1 MVLALIANMALS
13 TIVFV
18 VIVAMIVRA
27 IRTQP
32 GRVVTAPSPEVVRA
46 ARCARDVRARQA
58 RGIVSPARQLPGA

>member
-1 MVLALIANMALS
+1 MVLALIANIALS

-32 GRVVTAPSPEVVRA
+32 ARIVGVRAPETAPA
-46 ARCARDVRARQA
+46 VRARQS
-58 RGIVSPARQLPGA
+58 RGREHRGALTPARPWA